1 MAKRTKKPIPK
12 RPNHA
17 RKRQTK
23 IRSKNNLK
31 KTPRAKRLARSKPKK
46 LHRGNAQAGRKKK
59 STRQSHRGT
68 ARNSTKVRSRKT
80 RTTGYTSR
88 VQITNSVR
96 QELKAMTLKKS
107 ETTLRSKDEIR
118 LTRTKSKADQI
129 TEKLIPYAAKKLKSL
144 GKSKNNLRMVKLK
157 YKYKLNGKTYTSFYS
172 KNIEK
177 FTTKEQLKIILKET
191 VESLEGSLKR
201 YNSAGRADIRISG
214 VRIHAYED

>member
-1 MAKRTKKPIPK
+1 
-12 RPNHA
+12 
-17 RKRQTK
+17 
-23 IRSKNNLK
+23 
-31 KTPRAKRLARSKPKK
+31 
-46 LHRGNAQAGRKKK
+46 
-59 STRQSHRGT
+59 
-68 ARNSTKVRSRKT
+68 
-80 RTTGYTSR
+80 
-88 VQITNSVR
+88 
-96 QELKAMTLKKS
+96 MTLKKS